1 MSNSS
6 PNHDPDKTLPP
17 PTDVLPT
24 GPPQDETQADEHQ
37 LVEILDRYLAELKAG
52 MAPSRDELIQRHPH
66 LAERLEACL
75 AGLEFIH
82 RTELAGPD
90 SPQRLGD
97 FRLLRE
103 VGRGGMGAVYEAEQI
118 SLGRRVAVKVLR
130 FGAVSDPEAVDRFR
144 REAETVARL
153 HHTNIVPIF
162 FVGSEGG
169 VNYYAMQFIEGRS
182 LAEVLAQ
189 RTEPLDVQT
198 VAEWGLQAA
207 EALTHA
213 HQRDVIHRDVKPSNL
228 LLDEEGRIW
237 LTDFGLAKRLDDV
250 TLSMT
255 GALLGTPRYMSPEQ
269 ASAARHRTDH
279 RTDLY
284 SLGATLYELA
294 TGQPVFSAD
303 TPHQVI
309 SQILNQEPTPPR
321 RLRPDLP
328 RDLETILL
336 KCLAKEPEQRYRER
350 ASAGRRPAAVLDG
363 RPIRARRAGVVER
376 GRQMGAAAPAQL
388 DAGGRFG
395 GRDGRPRPAGAAERR
410 VVRPLAAGKRRVGD
424 RSTAAGGGDRRR
436 NWRNRSPT
444 DGADAAADRGSCR
457 QLPIASFRRGTFER
471 DVPAESGPRQCSEDH
486 TQSGGAAVGKAHRC
500 SGDAPDRRGQ
510 RQCLGRN
517 RERRDD
523 ELLGPEAGQHA
534 LVSAID

>member
-1 MSNSS
+1 MTAPIASARRGPRAFRTDKETRVVFRSAKERPFAERKATLRRRLIRPPFSPRFLVIFRATCSMSNSS

-52 MAPSRDELIQRHPH
+52 TAPSRDELIQRHPH

-182 LAEVLAQ
+182 LADVLAQ

-207 EALTHA
+207 EALAHA

-237 LTDFGLAKRLDDV
+237 LTDFGL
-250 TLSMT
+250 
-255 GALLGTPRYMSPEQ
+255 GQ
-269 ASAARHRTDH
+269 AS
-279 RTDLY
+279 
-284 SLGATLYELA
+284 G
-294 TGQPVFSAD
+294 
-303 TPHQVI
+303 
-309 SQILNQEPTPPR
+309 
-321 RLRPDLP
+321 
-328 RDLETILL
+328 
-336 KCLAKEPEQRYRER
+336 
-350 ASAGRRPAAVLDG
+350 
-363 RPIRARRAGVVER
+363 
-376 GRQMGAAAPAQL
+376 
-388 DAGGRFG
+388 
-395 GRDGRPRPAGAAERR
+395 
-410 VVRPLAAGKRRVGD
+410 
-424 RSTAAGGGDRRR
+424 
-436 NWRNRSPT
+436 
-444 DGADAAADRGSCR
+444 
-457 QLPIASFRRGTFER
+457 
-471 DVPAESGPRQCSEDH
+471 
-486 TQSGGAAVGKAHRC
+486 
-500 SGDAPDRRGQ
+500 
-510 RQCLGRN
+510 
-517 RERRDD
+517 
-523 ELLGPEAGQHA
+523 
-534 LVSAID
+534 